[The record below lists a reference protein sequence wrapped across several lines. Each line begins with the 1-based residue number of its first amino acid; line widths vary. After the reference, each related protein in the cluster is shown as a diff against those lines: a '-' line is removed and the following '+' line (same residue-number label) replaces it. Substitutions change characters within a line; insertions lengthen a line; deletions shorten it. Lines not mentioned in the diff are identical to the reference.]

1 LDHLIEMLIQV
12 YTPLQTVSKDLNIPL
27 ARGLA
32 ELDKEFSAAV
42 EARADEAVVN
52 KVLKET
58 GAGLGP
64 LLAGITDS
72 LGP

>member
-42 EARADEAVVN
+42 EARAEDPDEV
-52 KVLKET
+52 
-58 GAGLGP
+58 AGLVPVQGEIY
-64 LLAGITDS
+64 AVMEEAKN
-72 LGP
+72 